1 MEGES
6 PTLKS
11 NFWSR
16 GTGSTY
22 QDKINT
28 SLFYYLNINQI
39 SKITIKN
46 VNQVSSMNS
55 KKQTQILPEIDLRS
69 HRISKMELS
78 VKNVTGII
86 ITK

>member
-46 VNQVSSMNS
+46 VNQASSMNS
-55 KKQTQILPEIDLRS
+55 KKQTQILPEMDPWNGAFCKKKLTDL
-69 HRISKMELS
+69 
-78 VKNVTGII
+78 II
-86 ITK
+86 R